1 MSGLRDRAAEV
12 IEPDGGDYAESVSSH
27 AAAPARTPNVHPRC
41 LNTPQ
46 VGDDGFEQL
55 CHLVTEQ
62 DPDTALCGKDVTGYP
77 WNPPWP
83 RCEACLAIARGEM
96 N

>member
-1 MSGLRDRAAEV
+1 MSQTT
-12 IEPDGGDYAESVSSH
+12 
-27 AAAPARTPNVHPRC
+27 RTPNVAPGCVNVPRR
-41 LNTPQ
+41 NE
-46 VGDDGFEQL
+46 DGFEEI
-55 CHLVTEQ
+55 CHLVGPE

-83 RCEACLAIARGEM
+83 MCEACLAVERGTM